1 LIEAAAGRPPKTP
14 TDMISHF
21 RPALVP
27 TLVFL
32 LLWPL
37 LLYLGSWQLQRAEE
51 KRELQAEYDARA
63 SDEPITLGGQR
74 QRADD
79 LRFHRVRARGVY
91 ETGNQVLLDNRVHHG
106 QAGYHVITP
115 LKIAGTEMRLL
126 VNRGWIALG
135 ASRAQ
140 LPKIETPAG
149 MQEITGVATVPA
161 EQVFTL
167 GPPEGSQSDWPPVW
181 QHLDMSRYA
190 SLAPFAVQPVVVLLD
205 PASPAGG
212 LLREWSR
219 LDAGIAVHQ
228 GYAFQWF
235 TLAAAL
241 VGIYVYFGLRV
252 GRRRKR
258 TRPDEN

>member
-1 LIEAAAGRPPKTP
+1 
-14 TDMISHF
+14 MIRRF

-32 LLWPL
+32 LLLPL

-51 KRELQAEYDARA
+51 KRELQARYDARA
-63 SDEPITLGGQR
+63 SEEPITLGAPR
-74 QRADD
+74 QRAED

-91 ETGNQVLLDNRVHHG
+91 ETGYQVLLDNRVHHG

-115 LKIAGTEMRLL
+115 LKMAGTEMRLL

-135 ASRAQ
+135 ASRAR
-140 LPKIETPAG
+140 LPKIDTPGG

-161 EQVFTL
+161 DKVFTL
-167 GPPEGSQSDWPPVW
+167 GPSEHSTGGWQPVW

-190 SLAPFAVQPVVVLLD
+190 SLVPFAVQPVVVLLD
-205 PASPAGG
+205 PVSPAGG

-241 VGIYVYFGLRV
+241 VGIYVYFGLRA

-258 TRPDEN
+258 NQ